1 LLRFFVAGRTFRD
14 TLAVMIALNDEQTM
28 VLEMVRRFAREEL
41 AERAPEYDRSGEYPW
56 PQLRKMG
63 ELGLLGM
70 NTPEAWGG
78 TGLDAVTWALVMEEI
93 AAADPSVAVIFSV
106 TSGLPQYMLLRFGT
120 DEQKEKY
127 LRPLAEGRWIGA
139 FALTEASAGSDPKGL
154 KSTAERVDGGY
165 RLSGVKSWITSGGQ
179 AQLYVIMARAPEGIT
194 AFLVP
199 AEAEGLSFGEP
210 EEKMGLHAAHTTEVR
225 MDGVFVPEEDRLGE
239 EGKGLHYALAGLDS
253 GRLGIAAQAV
263 GIARAAFEIARDY
276 ADEREQFG
284 RKIRAFQGVSFKLA
298 EMATAIEAS
307 RLLVLHG
314 AQKKQAG
321 ERFTREA
328 SMAKLMASRTAVDVT
343 REAVQILGGNGYAVD
358 YRVERYYRDAKI
370 TEIYEGTSEIQKI
383 VISRELYR

>member
-1 LLRFFVAGRTFRD
+1 
-14 TLAVMIALNDEQTM
+14 MIALNDEQTM

-41 AERAPEYDRSGEYPW
+41 AQQAPEYDKRGEYPW
-56 PQLRKMG
+56 PQLSKMG

-106 TSGLPQYMLLRFGT
+106 TSGLPQYMLLKFGT

-154 KSTAERVDGGY
+154 KSVAERVDGGY

-199 AEAEGLSFGEP
+199 AGAEGLSFGEP

-225 MDGVFVPEEDRLGE
+225 MDGVFVPDEDRLGE
-239 EGKGLHYALAGLDS
+239 EGRGLHYALAGLDS

-284 RKIRAFQGVSFKLA
+284 RKIREFQGVSFKLA

-307 RLLVLHG
+307 RLLVLNG
-314 AQKKQAG
+314 AMKKQAG
-321 ERFTREA
+321 ARFTREA

-383 VISRELYR
+383 VIGRELYR